1 MDEMMSLCKML
12 IIIQPIK
19 IFIVVD
25 KYDYQRQEAW
35 DHYDESWDPYSRNQ
49 GQGQGYADHY
59 YG

>member
-1 MDEMMSLCKML
+1 MFCKMS
-12 IIIQPIK
+12 IIIK
-19 IFIVVD
+19 ATKLFIFID

-49 GQGQGYADHY
+49 GQGYADPY